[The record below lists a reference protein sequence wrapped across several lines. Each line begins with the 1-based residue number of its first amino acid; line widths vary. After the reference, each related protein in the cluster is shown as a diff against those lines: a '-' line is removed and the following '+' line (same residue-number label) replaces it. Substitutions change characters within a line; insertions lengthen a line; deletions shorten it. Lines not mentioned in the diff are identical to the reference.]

1 MHMWICICADMYVHI
16 HPYIRI
22 TQTEKRQDG
31 KEAEKRKKGSQEKRK
46 KGPQCTKAG
55 MREKEGQWDKEK
67 NRGM

>member
-1 MHMWICICADMYVHI
+1 MYVHI

-55 MREKEGQWDKEK
+55 MREKEGQ
-67 NRGM
+67 